1 MALINESRKIYFQL
15 TIGQFCPKISL
26 MKARELIRKL
36 RKYGVEFVKGRGK
49 GGHQLARY
57 QGKQTTIPV
66 HGDADL
72 GPHFVKM
79 LCKQLGIN
87 PNDIL

>member
-1 MALINESRKIYFQL
+1 
-15 TIGQFCPKISL
+15 

-36 RKYGVEFVKGRGK
+36 RKHGVKFIKSRGK
-49 GGHQLARY
+49 GGHLLARY
-57 QGKQTTIPV
+57 RGKQTTIPV

-72 GPHFVKM
+72 GPNFIKM

-87 PNDIL
+87 PDDII

>member
-1 MALINESRKIYFQL
+1 
-15 TIGQFCPKISL
+15 

-36 RKYGVEFVKGRGK
+36 KKHGVELIKGRGK
-49 GGHQLARY
+49 GGHQLARFC
-57 QGKQTTIPV
+57 GKQTTIPV

-72 GPHFVKM
+72 GPQFVKI

-87 PNDIL
+87 PDDIL

>member
-1 MALINESRKIYFQL
+1 
-15 TIGQFCPKISL
+15 

-36 RKYGVEFVKGRGK
+36 RKHGVEFIKGRGK

-57 QGKQTTIPV
+57 RGKQTTIPV

-72 GPHFVKM
+72 GPQFVK
-79 LCKQLGIN
+79 LFCKQLGIN
-87 PNDIL
+87 PDDIL

>member
-1 MALINESRKIYFQL
+1 M
-15 TIGQFCPKISL
+15 GQNCPNVGS
-26 MKARELIRKL
+26 MKAKELIRKL
-36 RKYGVEFVKGRGK
+36 KKHGVEFIKGRGK

-57 QGKQTTIPV
+57 RGKQTTIPV

-72 GPHFVKM
+72 GPQFVKK

-87 PNDIL
+87 PDDIL